1 MNQRKLI
8 YLVLI
13 LLAVYLGIKIV
24 KSLFPIL
31 LFIAIFAAVYAFI
44 DPNFK
49 AKLAAAIAYIKNRIF

>member
-49 AKLAAAIAYIKNRIF
+49 AKLTAAITYIKNRIF